1 MSTTLFEILKK
12 LDDARVHYHIGR
24 YRSDTVDITATFVGK
39 RLEISVFD
47 DGHVEVSEFRG
58 NEDVLDQSVL
68 DDAISQALADDHLT
82 R

>member
-12 LDDARVHYHIGR
+12 LDYARIHYHIGR

-58 NEDVLDQSVL
+58 MKTFSINPFLTMQS
-68 DDAISQALADDHLT
+68 ARRSLT
-82 R
+82 TI